1 MKSYVNCAIIK
12 VGTCQQWIRRKEV
25 LPMGTLKDESSTH
38 QPESIMTILSLYE
51 DGWFVEDIEERFDE
65 VKKYAVK

>member
-1 MKSYVNCAIIK
+1 
-12 VGTCQQWIRRKEV
+12 
-25 LPMGTLKDESSTH
+25 MGTLKDESSTH

>member
-1 MKSYVNCAIIK
+1 
-12 VGTCQQWIRRKEV
+12 
-25 LPMGTLKDESSTH
+25 MGTLKDEPSTH
-38 QPESIMTILSLYE
+38 RSESIMTILSLYT